1 MVILARLARAAL
13 VIAGGFVGPAAAQ
26 QCCIADVS
34 TYCTAGT
41 TVHGCVPS
49 ISGVGIPSAVDPGG
63 FDIVISNVPGQR
75 FGTIFYGFYQ
85 HVTPWA
91 PGSFS
96 FKCIANPTA
105 RTGDMSSGG
114 TAGQCNGELRLDF
127 NAWRA
132 AHPTGLGSPFVAGQS
147 FNAQGWFRDPGA
159 PKQTNLSNALR
170 FVLGPTCWAK
180 PPGMVPISAG
190 TFMMGSDAPSG
201 HPYYNESDSLPVHQ
215 VTISRC
221 FWMGETEVTQAQY
234 AALMGTNPSFF
245 SGAANPVER
254 VSWFDALAY
263 CAALT
268 AQQSALGNVPSGYHY
283 RLPTTAEWEYACR
296 AGTTTEF
303 NVGDELTCSHA
314 KIGYSYH
321 SNSWCPP
328 QTSWPVGT
336 FAPPNAWAL
345 YDMHGNV
352 AEWCLDSIAA
362 YSAGP
367 ITDPF
372 ATGGPDRVF
381 RGGSLAANSSD
392 CRSGDP
398 DGGPPSVTTIALG
411 FRVVLAPIL
420 AP

>member
-1 MVILARLARAAL
+1 MALFARVVRGVLVLAAGPLAQAS
-13 VIAGGFVGPAAAQ
+13 AQ

-34 TYCTAGT
+34 AYCTAGT

-49 ISGVGIPSAVDPGG
+49 ITGVGVPSSAAASG
-63 FDIVISNVPGQR
+63 FDIVASQVEGQR
-75 FGTIFYGFYQ
+75 FGLIYYGFAQ
-85 HVTPWA
+85 IAVPWSPA
-91 PGSFS
+91 SSSYRCVSF
-96 FKCIANPTA
+96 PQQRTA
-105 RTGDMSSGG
+105 VIGSGG
-114 TAGQCNGELRLDF
+114 VAGQCNGELRLDF
-127 NAWRA
+127 NAWLQA
-132 AHPTGLGSPFVAGQS
+132 NPGGLGNPFVAGQV
-147 FNAQGWFRDPGA
+147 FYAQGWFRDPGA

-170 FVLGPTCWAK
+170 FALDACWPK
-180 PPGMVPISAG
+180 PSGMVPIAAG
-190 TFMMGSDAPSG
+190 TFMMGSDATSG

-245 SGAANPVER
+245 PGAANPVER

-268 AQQSALGNVPSGYHY
+268 AQQSALGNVPSGYQY

-336 FAPPNAWAL
+336 FAPPNAWGL

-398 DGGPPSVTTIALG
+398 DGGPPSVLTNALG

-420 AP
+420 VP